1 APARAGRPPARR
13 DRAHAA
19 RPRARAPRARR
30 AGAGARRRGARA
42 HAGARA
48 RGARPRPRGAGTR
61 DGHRGRRRG
70 DVLRG
75 RRPPRAG
82 PGAEAVDVSELQP
95 APAGTTSGALPV
107 SPSLE
112 LAAPR
117 ATTLVTPRIL
127 YVSACALA
135 VGCAAGFVAQL
146 LTALIALF
154 TNAAFFG
161 R

>member
-1 APARAGRPPARR
+1 
-13 DRAHAA
+13 
-19 RPRARAPRARR
+19 
-30 AGAGARRRGARA
+30 
-42 HAGARA
+42 
-48 RGARPRPRGAGTR
+48 
-61 DGHRGRRRG
+61 GRRRG

-154 TNAAFFG
+154 TIAAFFG
-161 R
+161 RLSVAPASPADNHLGLAVVLVPVVGGLVVGLLARYGSHAIRGHGIPE